1 MLESLEYPKDERDN
15 YSLIKTC
22 IGRVF
27 ASRGKNP
34 TKVIEETWI
43 SELLDL
49 NMSVDALKKA
59 TTEFVRNEEYNLL
72 LPVFIKLIQSC
83 TQKKIIVNKDCV
95 YCEGR
100 NYVYNTLFFE
110 KNGEYV
116 AQNHAVKCYHNDNSD
131 DCAKMVL
138 NEKENN
144 KTEVKGGYILV
155 FKNTEERDD
164 YLSKV
169 ELNNWKDLWIVAKAE
184 LVPFFPPK
192 EEELVSENLV
202 IPDPE
207 EEFPD
212 DEDIPF

>member
-1 MLESLEYPKDERDN
+1 MSESLAYPKDERDN

-22 IGRVF
+22 VGRVF
-27 ASRGKNP
+27 ASRGKSP

-49 NMSVDALKKA
+49 NMSADALKKA

-72 LPVFIKLIQSC
+72 LPVFIKLIQNCSE
-83 TQKKIIVNKDCV
+83 KKIIVKKDCP

-100 NYVYNTLFFE
+100 NYVYNTIFFE
-110 KNGEYV
+110 KNGNYV
-116 AQNHAVKCYHNDNSD
+116 AQDYAVKCYHNDNSD
-131 DCAKMVL
+131 NTAKMVV
-138 NEKENN
+138 NENEHN
-144 KTEVKGGYILV
+144 KTEIKGGYLLV
-155 FKNTEERDD
+155 FKNIPEKEN
-164 YLSKV
+164 YLKKV
-169 ELNNWKDLWIVAKAE
+169 ELNRWKDLWVVTKGE
-184 LVPFFPPK
+184 LVPFYVPK